1 MQLMDGKKIAG
12 RILEDLR
19 REIGHLGKQLRLAI
33 VVVGA
38 DPAVSAFI
46 EQKKKAAKEVGIDT
60 RVYPFEE
67 TITTNELRKRIA
79 DITHERI
86 NSGVIIQL
94 PLPAHINRQYIL
106 NSVTPEKDVDVLS
119 ARAIGNFAVGKHLVM
134 PPVVGAVE
142 LLLRVYDV
150 DYGTKRIVVLGAGN
164 LVGKPIAM
172 WLLHLGATFS
182 VIRSST
188 DRPTAYTREADII
201 ITGIGKP
208 GYVTAE
214 MIKEGVV
221 LVDAGTSE
229 SDGKMVGD
237 VDAKS
242 VEKKVALLSPVPG
255 GVGPVAVAMVLK
267 NLVTLAA
274 RKQ

>member
-1 MQLMDGKKIAG
+1 MDGKKIAG